1 MTRAVRVGARQIGGG
16 RPVTVQ
22 SMLNT
27 PSADAGACVAQAR
40 TLEAAGCEICALPCP
55 TRRRCAPSRPS
66 RPPSACPLGRHPLRL
81 PARAGE
87 RGGRGGQDPDQPGQ
101 YRRRGACA
109 RRCGGLRKA
118 GVPIRVGVNSGSVD
132 KAILARHGRPCA
144 EALAESA
151 VYSASLLEKYGFTD
165 IVLSVKASDVTEM
178 IRANRILHNMSG
190 YPLHLGVTEAGTAES
205 GLIKSSIGI
214 GSLLCDG
221 IGDTIRVSLTADPVQ
236 EVYAAK
242 KILRFCGLRREGWRS
257 SPAHLRQDQGGLN
270 RARTAG
276 GAGRGLRAGADY
288 SCDHGLRGQRAGRS
302 ARGGHRPC
310 GRRRRAASVQAGPA
324 VKKGPGVGCGGYPAA
339 GDREPGGRRG
349 ERIRKMT
356 DAIRASVICI
366 CGRGVKYGQ

>member
-1 MTRAVRVGARQIGGG
+1 M
-16 RPVTVQ
+16 
-22 SMLNT
+22 
-27 PSADAGACVAQAR
+27 
-40 TLEAAGCEICALPCP
+40 
-55 TRRRCAPSRPS
+55 
-66 RPPSACPLGRHPLRL
+66 
-81 PARAGE
+81 
-87 RGGRGGQDPDQPGQ
+87 
-101 YRRRGACA
+101 
-109 RRCGGLRKA
+109 
-118 GVPIRVGVNSGSVD
+118 PIRVGVNSGSVD

-242 KILRFCGLRREGWRS
+242 KILRFCGLRREGVEIVS
-257 SPAHLRQDQGGLN
+257 CP
-270 RARTAG
+270 TC
-276 GAGRGLRAGADY
+276 GLRAGADY

-324 VKKGPGVGCGGYPAA
+324 REKGPGVGCGGYPTA